1 MLKRNSGDNLMRAT
15 ASSKPLIITI
25 IMIMMLM
32 IIMNYKINCPVDE
45 NNRVGI

>member
-1 MLKRNSGDNLMRAT
+1 MLKRNSGDNLMRAA

-32 IIMNYKINCPVDE
+32 IIMNYEINCPVDE